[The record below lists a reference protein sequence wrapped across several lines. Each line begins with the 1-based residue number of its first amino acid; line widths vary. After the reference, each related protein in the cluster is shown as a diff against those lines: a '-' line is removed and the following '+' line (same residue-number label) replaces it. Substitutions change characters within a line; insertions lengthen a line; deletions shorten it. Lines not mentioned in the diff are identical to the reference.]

1 MAFGSRNFRATLLG
15 LILAIFI
22 FSAGSF
28 PSVCAQNRDINEEVL
43 AKRDADRMIEK
54 LRDTTLLPALQEWR
68 MSEMKFTDGRT
79 NLAHWFF
86 GLDTVFWVDG
96 RHDAVSWNTGSKS
109 RSTEQAVGVNQ
120 GAFASMRQGKLYT
133 LGGTGIYKNHS
144 NLFVFNVLK
153 GWDLLKVKGL
163 EPAAAHNR
171 RIVNVS
177 ENEWWM
183 LGNLV
188 EQQDERGEV
197 ISPRTIW
204 SLNLT
209 DLEWS
214 RVASMPEELAE
225 LLGDF
230 QVYGTE
236 GFALIFGVS
245 TGGVLN
251 LNTRQFV
258 ELPQYTL
265 TRIPPHDAWGT
276 AGHMLHWMTRDV
288 AGNWRVERLDLKQ
301 EYVKSKPQ
309 PFFLPLHKNPSSAW
323 MNYAMGGATLLLVL
337 GAGGWFWLRS
347 NRSTDVTQA
356 PSAPSG
362 PVVASPKE
370 VDVGDDEDYE
380 LVEHLLAQP
389 KRLMNAQEMNELLGI
404 GSDVSDDSQRSRRA
418 RAIRRMNAAF
428 QARHGQAFITRER
441 DAQDRRHLLYK
452 LGDVPR
458 D

>member
-1 MAFGSRNFRATLLG
+1 MF
-15 LILAIFI
+15 
-22 FSAGSF
+22 
-28 PSVCAQNRDINEEVL
+28 AQVEEVNPVAL
-43 AKRDADRMIEK
+43 PQRDADRMIDK
-54 LRDTTLLPALQEWR
+54 LRDTTLLPVLAEWR
-68 MSEMKFTDGRT
+68 LSELRIAEGRS

-86 GLDTVFWVDG
+86 GLDTIFWVDG

-120 GAFASMRQGKLYT
+120 GAYATMRQGKLYT

-171 RIVNVS
+171 RIVNVG

-204 SLNLT
+204 SLNLV
-209 DLEWS
+209 DLQWS
-214 RVASMPEELAE
+214 RVASMPEKLSE

-230 QVYGTE
+230 HVYDAE
-236 GFALIFGVS
+236 EFALIFGVS

-251 LNTRQFV
+251 VNSREFV
-258 ELPQYTL
+258 EIPQYTL
-265 TRIPPHDAWGT
+265 ARVPLHDAWGVR
-276 AGHMLHWMTRDV
+276 GDVIHWMVRDARGDWQV
-288 AGNWRVERLDLKQ
+288 DRLDLKLQ
-301 EYVKSKPQ
+301 FENSKSH
-309 PFFLPLHKNPSSAW
+309 PFFEPLEQQNAASWP
-323 MNYAMGGATLLLVL
+323 MYAGGAGLVL
-337 GAGGWFWLRS
+337 LALGVGGWLRFRKKPKS
-347 NRSTDVTQA
+347 VVA
-356 PSAPSG
+356 
-362 PVVASPKE
+362 PVVEGGQQKAKPPKVVE
-370 VDVGDDEDYE
+370 VDEDADYE
-380 LVEHLLAQP
+380 LVEQLLAQP
-389 KRLMNAQEMNELLGI
+389 KRLMNALEMNELLGI
-404 GSDVSDDSQRSRRA
+404 GPEVSEDSQRSRRA

-428 QARHGQAFITRER
+428 QSRHGVAFITRER

-452 LGDVPR
+452 LGDVPER
-458 D
+458 

>member
-1 MAFGSRNFRATLLG
+1 MLR
-15 LILAIFI
+15 LIFMVWVFCTGAVAPLF
-22 FSAGSF
+22 
-28 PSVCAQNRDINEEVL
+28 AQVEEVNPVAL
-43 AKRDADRMIEK
+43 PQRDADRMIDK
-54 LRDTTLLPALQEWR
+54 LRDTTLLPVLAEWR
-68 MSEMKFTDGRT
+68 LSELRIAEGRS

-86 GLDTVFWVDG
+86 GLDTIFWVDG

-120 GAFASMRQGKLYT
+120 GAYATMRQGKLYT

-171 RIVNVS
+171 RIVNVG

-204 SLNLT
+204 SLNLV
-209 DLEWS
+209 DLQWS
-214 RVASMPEELAE
+214 RVANMPEKLSE

-230 QVYGTE
+230 HVYDAE
-236 GFALIFGVS
+236 EFALIFGVS

-251 LNTRQFV
+251 VNTREFV
-258 ELPQYTL
+258 EIPQYTL
-265 TRIPPHDAWGT
+265 ARVPLHDAWGVR
-276 AGHMLHWMTRDV
+276 GDVIHWMVRDPRGDWQV
-288 AGNWRVERLDLKQ
+288 DRLDLKQ
-301 EYVKSKPQ
+301 QFENSKSH
-309 PFFLPLHKNPSSAW
+309 PFFEPLEQQHAASW
-323 MNYAMGGATLLLVL
+323 RLYAGGAGLVL
-337 GAGGWFWLRS
+337 LALGVGGWLRFRKQPKS
-347 NRSTDVTQA
+347 VEA
-356 PSAPSG
+356 
-362 PVVASPKE
+362 PVVEGGQQKAKPTKVVE
-370 VDVGDDEDYE
+370 VDEDADYE
-380 LVEHLLAQP
+380 LVEQLLAQP
-389 KRLMNAQEMNELLGI
+389 KRLMNALEMNELLGI
-404 GSDVSDDSQRSRRA
+404 GTEVSEDSQRSRRA

-428 QARHGQAFITRER
+428 QSRHGVAFITRER

-452 LGDVPR
+452 LGDVPER
-458 D
+458 

>member
-1 MAFGSRNFRATLLG
+1 M
-15 LILAIFI
+15 LAQ
-22 FSAGSF
+22 
-28 PSVCAQNRDINEEVL
+28 VEEVNPVAL
-43 AKRDADRMIEK
+43 PQRDADRMIDK
-54 LRDTTLLPALQEWR
+54 LRDTTLLPVLAEWR
-68 MSEMKFTDGRT
+68 LSELRIAEGRS

-86 GLDTVFWVDG
+86 GLDTIFWVDG

-120 GAFASMRQGKLYT
+120 GAYATMRQGKLYT

-171 RIVNVS
+171 RIVNVG

-204 SLNLT
+204 SLNLV
-209 DLEWS
+209 DLQWS
-214 RVASMPEELAE
+214 RVASMPEKLSE

-230 QVYGTE
+230 HVYDAE
-236 GFALIFGVS
+236 EFALIFGVS

-251 LNTRQFV
+251 VNSREFV
-258 ELPQYTL
+258 EIPQYTL
-265 TRIPPHDAWGT
+265 ARVPLHDAWGVR
-276 AGHMLHWMTRDV
+276 GDVIHWMVRDARGDWQV
-288 AGNWRVERLDLKQ
+288 DRLDLKQ
-301 EYVKSKPQ
+301 QFENSKSH
-309 PFFLPLHKNPSSAW
+309 PFFEPLEQQHAASWW
-323 MNYAMGGATLLLVL
+323 MYAGGAGLVL
-337 GAGGWFWLRS
+337 LALGVGGWLRF
-347 NRSTDVTQA
+347 RKKPKPA
-356 PSAPSG
+356 EA
-362 PVVASPKE
+362 PVVEGGQQKAKPTKVVE
-370 VDVGDDEDYE
+370 VDEDADYE
-380 LVEHLLAQP
+380 LVEQLLAQP
-389 KRLMNAQEMNELLGI
+389 KRLMNALEMNELLGI
-404 GSDVSDDSQRSRRA
+404 GPEVSEDSQRSRRA

-428 QARHGQAFITRER
+428 QSRHGVAFITRER

-452 LGDVPR
+452 LGDVPER
-458 D
+458 